1 MDAMGAVEERP
12 RTSEEASR
20 ADRFHDG
27 ARRQDAQGTLHEI
40 QEHHVEEEEGEMF
53 KLARRALDEEE
64 LTALGKRM
72 DAKKKEL
79 EASA

>member
-1 MDAMGAVEERP
+1 
-12 RTSEEASR
+12 
-20 ADRFHDG
+20 
-27 ARRQDAQGTLHEI
+27 
-40 QEHHVEEEEGEMF
+40 MF